1 MRKKLVFVIVAL
13 LIVLTS
19 AMILVSCND
28 KSDKNNQQTDTS
40 TIPSDSGIKEYEVQI
55 DDFDLGSKYV
65 LQQEVQEGKT
75 TLKVNFTAPFSSEY
89 SISVGV
95 DEYAEKY
102 AKIDSV
108 TLNGNLLP
116 FDSERKIITERFE
129 ENRQCSIEIVVTAD
143 DARNVVVRIEPKSTT
158 ENVVLAAG
166 EKIVYRIIP
175 ETTGFRRFYVNADQ
189 NVKFVE
195 AFETDNNGARV
206 NSIVA
211 RGEEK
216 GRLDIFCK
224 QNVAKYIEIENTS
237 DVEREV
243 RITEEEI
250 GELSETEVSK
260 IDVKYTDSSYSIFKF
275 TAVDDIALYA
285 FEVHDSAGSVV
296 KFAKY
301 SDFVVYAED
310 GSSCVVAANNSN
322 SFPQAVLKAGVYYVG
337 FYNESGLECGTV
349 RITKEPT
356 DQNWKVGEITDGGI
370 IPLDYKGVRVMLP
383 VSESTRQ
390 YQFAFLGDIN
400 NFPTDGYAIYDC
412 KDKNGFTFDKENG
425 VLTVTPDCAVGNE
438 LTIEATCGVFVSTYR
453 IRATIVLSLDGFEFD
468 PVINYENKTE
478 FSWTEIPAVKGY
490 EFEITY
496 NGINSFTK
504 KAEGVT
510 SLDILP
516 DLIRKKAVNAT
527 VRLKAVKIGEQYVS
541 VNDENVVFESLP
553 SLDVNCLYTPE
564 NSLSGGVSEE
574 DGRCITNALQLSN
587 IRYDQSFKRS
597 LGCDIDLAVFGEWTP
612 IESLTCDIKG
622 NGYALKNLSFVI
634 GQGKPKYSNYGI
646 VGENNA
652 VISDLHVKNI
662 SVSSAQGQHYEP
674 WISVGGI
681 AGVNKGIIE
690 NCSVTGKMSLHRSYS
705 QMGGIAGENVSK
717 IENCVFGNM
726 SAEKSSLDG
735 NGDIGGIV
743 GKSSGT
749 VSYCR
754 VENAD
759 IRQYAVHDS
768 RSVGGIVGYCPSGTI
783 KESAVINLYMTNSNP
798 DTVADIFP
806 KMGYIVGHVSDGI
819 IDSVGMENC
828 DFGYGGL
835 TFRTRKYCFNG
846 DWPFYGLLEN
856 TRVDENVGQN
866 GPC

>member
-1 MRKKLVFVIVAL
+1 M
-13 LIVLTS
+13 
-19 AMILVSCND
+19 
-28 KSDKNNQQTDTS
+28 
-40 TIPSDSGIKEYEVQI
+40 
-55 DDFDLGSKYV
+55 
-65 LQQEVQEGKT
+65 
-75 TLKVNFTAPFSSEY
+75 
-89 SISVGV
+89 
-95 DEYAEKY
+95 
-102 AKIDSV
+102 
-108 TLNGNLLP
+108 
-116 FDSERKIITERFE
+116 
-129 ENRQCSIEIVVTAD
+129 
-143 DARNVVVRIEPKSTT
+143 
-158 ENVVLAAG
+158 
-166 EKIVYRIIP
+166 
-175 ETTGFRRFYVNADQ
+175 
-189 NVKFVE
+189 
-195 AFETDNNGARV
+195 
-206 NSIVA
+206 
-211 RGEEK
+211 
-216 GRLDIFCK
+216 
-224 QNVAKYIEIENTS
+224 
-237 DVEREV
+237 
-243 RITEEEI
+243 
-250 GELSETEVSK
+250 
-260 IDVKYTDSSYSIFKF
+260 
-275 TAVDDIALYA
+275 
-285 FEVHDSAGSVV
+285 
-296 KFAKY
+296 
-301 SDFVVYAED
+301 
-310 GSSCVVAANNSN
+310 
-322 SFPQAVLKAGVYYVG
+322 
-337 FYNESGLECGTV
+337 
-349 RITKEPT
+349 
-356 DQNWKVGEITDGGI
+356 
-370 IPLDYKGVRVMLP
+370 
-383 VSESTRQ
+383 
-390 YQFAFLGDIN
+390 
-400 NFPTDGYAIYDC
+400 
-412 KDKNGFTFDKENG
+412 
-425 VLTVTPDCAVGNE
+425 
-438 LTIEATCGVFVSTYR
+438 
-453 IRATIVLSLDGFEFD
+453 
-468 PVINYENKTE
+468 
-478 FSWTEIPAVKGY
+478 
-490 EFEITY
+490 
-496 NGINSFTK
+496 
-504 KAEGVT
+504 
-510 SLDILP
+510 
-516 DLIRKKAVNAT
+516 
-527 VRLKAVKIGEQYVS
+527 
-541 VNDENVVFESLP
+541 
-553 SLDVNCLYTPE
+553 
-564 NSLSGGVSEE
+564 
-574 DGRCITNALQLSN
+574 
-587 IRYDQSFKRS
+587 
-597 LGCDIDLAVFGEWTP
+597 GCDIDLAVFGEWTP

>member
-1 MRKKLVFVIVAL
+1 MRKRFGFVIVTL

-28 KSDKNNQQTDTS
+28 KSDTNNQRTDTP

-55 DDFDLGSKYV
+55 DDFDLGSEYV

-75 TLKVNFTAPFSSEY
+75 TLEVNFTAPFSSEY
-89 SISVGV
+89 VISVGV

-108 TLNGNLLP
+108 TLNGNLFP
-116 FDSERKIITERFE
+116 FDSERKIITERIE
-129 ENRQCSIEIVVTAD
+129 ENRKCSIAIVVTAD

-166 EKIVYRIIP
+166 EKIVYRIMP
-175 ETTGFRRFYVNADQ
+175 ETTGFKRFYVNADQ
-189 NVKFVE
+189 NVKYVE
-195 AFETDNNGARV
+195 AFETDSSGARV
-206 NSIVA
+206 DRIAA
-211 RGEEK
+211 RGEDK

-237 DVEREV
+237 DVKREV

-250 GELSETEVSK
+250 GELSETEVSI

-275 TAVDDIALYA
+275 TAVDDIALYG
-285 FEVHDSAGSVV
+285 FEVHDSAGGLV

-310 GSSCVVAANNSN
+310 GSSCVVYVNNSN
-322 SFPQAVLKAGVYYVG
+322 PCPQVVLKAGVYYVG
-337 FYNESGLECGTV
+337 FYNESELEDGTV
-349 RITKEPT
+349 RINKKET
-356 DQNWKVGEITDGGI
+356 DQNWKVGEITDSGI
-370 IPLDYKGVRVMLP
+370 IPIDYKGVRVMLP
-383 VSESTRQ
+383 VSDSTRQ
-390 YQFAFLGDIN
+390 YQFTFLGKIN
-400 NFPTDGYAIYDC
+400 NIPTDGYAIYDC
-412 KDKNGFTFDKENG
+412 KDKNGFILDKNSG
-425 VLTVTPDCAVGNE
+425 ILTVTPDCVVGNE
-438 LTIEATCGVFVSTYR
+438 LTIEATGGAFVSTYR
-453 IRATIVLSLDGFEFD
+453 IRATIALSLDGFDFD

-478 FSWTEIPAVKGY
+478 FSWTEMPAVKGY

-516 DLIRKKAVNAT
+516 DLIRKKAVNAI

-541 VNDENVVFESLP
+541 VNDENVFFENLP
-553 SLDVNCLYTPE
+553 SLDINCLYTPDP
-564 NSLSGGVSEE
+564 LSGGDSEE
-574 DGRCITNALQLSN
+574 NVRCITNTLQLSN

-597 LGCDIDLAVFGEWTP
+597 LGCDIDFAVFGEWIP
-612 IESLTCDIKG
+612 IESLTCDIAG
-622 NGYALKNLSFVI
+622 NGYSLKNLSFVI
-634 GQGKPKYSNYGI
+634 GEGKSKYSNYGI
-646 VGENNA
+646 AGENNA

-662 SVSSAQGQHYEP
+662 CVSSAQGQHYEP

-690 NCSVTGKMSLHRSYS
+690 NCSVTGKMSLHRLYS

-726 SAEKSSLDG
+726 TAEKSSLDG

-759 IRQYAVHDS
+759 IKQYAVYDS

-783 KESAVINLYMTNSNP
+783 KGSVVINLYMTNLNP

-806 KMGYIVGHVSDGI
+806 KMGYVVGHVSDGI
-819 IDSVGMENC
+819 IDSVGMEHC
-828 DFGYGGL
+828 EFGYGGL

-866 GPC
+866 GPG